1 MPAEERRSEILA
13 AARTV
18 FARSGFAGARTR
30 DIAAEA
36 GINEAMLYRHFQ
48 SKDELFEAAVAQPL
62 EDAVATVA
70 ASVGPAAAEYSVN
83 AEALREQARQFVSDL
98 YDVMTEVAPL
108 LGVILFSD
116 ADRAREYFRKR
127 IKPNLKQLE
136 ALLKLEYD
144 SWPHR
149 DYDPEALVE
158 WLFAI
163 TWFSA
168 TIDKLTKRKRNRYEV
183 AGQIIDLIVDGLLI
197 PTE

>member
-62 EDAVATVA
+62 EDAVAAVA
-70 ASVGPAAAEYSVN
+70 ASVGPAPAEYSVN